1 MGFTIATVVPG
12 KLLFGGGGFMIGKSK
27 CLIPD
32 DKLKQAE
39 DLMKKFNDNA
49 GMSDEEDPSSYLKIG
64 SNKFNNSGNVN

>member
-1 MGFTIATVVPG
+1 MPPLEKPLENEA
-12 KLLFGGGGFMIGKSK
+12 GGGGFMIGKSK
-27 CLIPD
+27 CLISN

-64 SNKFNNSGNVN
+64 SNKFNNSSNVN